1 MPIIESRIDP
11 NSESFRLNRE
21 QMLALIGEFRAL
33 EQKVRDVSN
42 ARRER
47 FRARKQLLPRDRV
60 ALLIDPGAPWLEL
73 STLAGFRMH
82 DDDGAEGIQG
92 GGGIAGIGYV
102 SGIRCIVAAND
113 SAIKGGTSTPMG
125 VKKNL
130 RIQQIALENKL
141 PMVRLVESGGA
152 NLLYQSEMF
161 VEGGR
166 GFANQARMSA
176 AGIPQVT
183 VVHGSSTAGGAYL
196 PGLSDYVILVRGRA
210 KVFLAGPPL
219 LRAATGEIATDED
232 LGGAEMHVTVS
243 GLGEYLAE
251 DDAEGIRIARE
262 VMAKLPWNEQLS
274 LRPHKSFKEPRYA
287 AEELAGVVPTDYRR
301 PYDVR
306 EIVARVADDSD
317 FLDFKALYGVHT
329 VCGHA
334 EIEGHTIGI
343 IGNNGPIDAD
353 GASKAAQ
360 FIQLCCQAN
369 IPIVYLQNTTGYMVG
384 REAEQ
389 AGIIKHGSK
398 MIQAVA
404 NATVPQ
410 LTIHVGASFGAGNYG
425 MCGRAYDPRF
435 IFAWP
440 NNRIAVM
447 GGEQAAKVM
456 SIVTEEKLK
465 REGKPVDKD
474 KLDAME
480 QGIIKRV
487 ESESTA
493 LYATARL
500 WDDGLIDPRDTR
512 KVLGFCL
519 SICREAELR
528 PLRPNTFGVGRM

>member
-1 MPIIESRIDP
+1 MPIIESRVDP
-11 NSESFRLNRE
+11 NAESFRANRE

-33 EQKVRDVSN
+33 EQKVRDFSN
-42 ARRER
+42 SKRDR
-47 FRARKQLLPRDRV
+47 FRARKQLLPRERV
-60 ALLIDPGAPWLEL
+60 ALVLDPGAPWLEL

-92 GGGIAGIGYV
+92 GGSIAGIGYV
-102 SGIRCIVAAND
+102 SGIRCIVTAND

-130 RIQQIALENKL
+130 RIQQIALQNKL

-152 NLLYQSEMF
+152 NLLFQAEMF

-219 LRAATGEIATDED
+219 LRAATGEIATDEE
-232 LGGAEMHVTVS
+232 LGGAEMHATVS

-251 DDAEGIRIARE
+251 DDADGIRIARE
-262 VMAKLPWNEQLS
+262 VMARLPWNAQL
-274 LRPHKSFKEPRYA
+274 PAQQPISFKESRYP
-287 AEELAGVVPTDYRR
+287 AEELAGVVPTDYRK

-306 EIVARVADDSD
+306 EIIARIVDESD
-317 FLDFKALYGVHT
+317 FLDFKALYGPHT

-334 EIEGHTIGI
+334 AVEGHAVGL

-353 GASKAAQ
+353 GSSKAAQ

-369 IPIVYLQNTTGYMVG
+369 MPIVYLQNTTGYMVG

-410 LTIHVGASFGAGNYG
+410 LTVHVGASFGAGNYG

-440 NNRIAVM
+440 SNRIAVM

-456 SIVTEEKLK
+456 AIVTEEKLK
-465 REGKPVDKD
+465 REGKPVDKAR
-474 KLDAME
+474 LDVME
-480 QGIIKRV
+480 QAIVKRI
-487 ESESTA
+487 EGESTA

-528 PLRPNTFGVGRM
+528 PLKPSTFGVGRI

>member
-1 MPIIESRIDP
+1 MPIIESRVDP
-11 NSESFRLNRE
+11 SSESFRVNRE

-42 ARRER
+42 AKRDR
-47 FRARKQLLPRDRV
+47 FRARKQLLPRERV
-60 ALLIDPGAPWLEL
+60 ALALDPGAPWLEL

-82 DDDGAEGIQG
+82 DDDGAEAIQG
-92 GGGIAGIGYV
+92 GGGISGIGYV
-102 SGIRCIVAAND
+102 SGIRCIVSAND

-125 VKKNL
+125 VKKHL
-130 RIQQIALENKL
+130 RIQEIAMANKL

-152 NLLYQSEMF
+152 NLLYQAEMF

-166 GFANQARMSA
+166 GFANQARLSA

-196 PGLSDYVILVRGRA
+196 PGLSDYAILVRGRA

-219 LRAATGEIATDED
+219 LRAATGEIATDEE
-232 LGGAEMHVTVS
+232 LGGAEMHATVS
-243 GLGEYLAE
+243 GLGEYLAD
-251 DDAEGIRIARE
+251 DDANGIRIARE
-262 VMAKLPWNEQLS
+262 IMAKLPWNAQLPVQQQ
-274 LRPHKSFKEPRYA
+274 RSFKEPRYA
-287 AEELAGVVPTDYRR
+287 AEELAGVVPTDYRK

-306 EIVARVADDSD
+306 EVIARIVDDSD
-317 FLDFKALYGVHT
+317 YLDFKTLYGPHT
-329 VCGHA
+329 VCGQA
-334 EIEGHTIGI
+334 EIEGHAIGL

-353 GASKAAQ
+353 GAGKAAQ

-369 IPIVYLQNTTGYMVG
+369 TPIVYLQNTTGYMVG

-410 LTIHVGASFGAGNYG
+410 LTVHVGASFGAGNYG

-440 NNRIAVM
+440 SNRIAVM

-456 SIVTEEKLK
+456 AIVTEEKLK
-465 REGKPVDKD
+465 REGKAVDKA
-474 KLDAME
+474 KLGVME
-480 QGIIKRV
+480 QAIVKRM
-487 ESESTA
+487 EGESTA

-519 SICREAELR
+519 SICHEAELR
-528 PLRPNTFGVGRM
+528 PLKANTFGVGRM

>member
-1 MPIIESRIDP
+1 MPVIESNIDFG
-11 NSESFRLNRE
+11 SEAFRANRE

-42 ARRER
+42 SKRER
-47 FRARKQLLPRDRV
+47 FRARKQLLPRERV
-60 ALLIDPGAPWLEL
+60 ALVVEPGAPWLEL

-92 GGGIAGIGYV
+92 GGSIAGIGYV
-102 SGIRCIVAAND
+102 SGIRCIVSAND

-125 VKKNL
+125 VKKHL

-141 PMVRLVESGGA
+141 PTVRLVESGGA
-152 NLLYQSEMF
+152 NLLYQAEMF

-166 GFANQARMSA
+166 GFANQARLSA

-196 PGLSDYVILVRGRA
+196 PGLSDYVVLVRGRA

-219 LRAATGEIATDED
+219 LRAATGEIATDEE
-232 LGGAEMHVTVS
+232 LGGADMHATVS

-251 DDAEGIRIARE
+251 DDADGIRIARE
-262 VMAKLPWNEQLS
+262 IMAKLPWNAQL
-274 LRPHKSFKEPRYA
+274 PPAQPKSYKEPRHSP
-287 AEELAGVVPTDYRR
+287 EELAGAVPIDYRQ

-306 EIVARVADDSD
+306 EIVARVVDDSD
-317 FLDFKALYGVHT
+317 FLDFKSGYGIHT

-334 EIEGHTIGI
+334 EIEGHAVGL

-353 GASKAAQ
+353 GAAKAAQ

-369 IPIVYLQNTTGYMVG
+369 VPIVYLQNTTGYMVG

-389 AGIIKHGSK
+389 KGIIKHGSK

-440 NNRIAVM
+440 SNHVAVM

-456 SIVTEEKLK
+456 AIVTEEKLK
-465 REGKPVDKD
+465 REGKPVDMA

-480 QGIIKRV
+480 DAIIKRM
-487 ESESTA
+487 EGESTA

-528 PLRPNTFGVGRM
+528 PLKRSTFGVARM

>member
-1 MPIIESRIDP
+1 MPIIESRADQS
-11 NSESFRLNRE
+11 SETFRANRE
-21 QMLALIGEFRAL
+21 QMLTLIGDFRAL
-33 EQKVRDVSN
+33 EQKVRDFSN
-42 ARRER
+42 SKRER
-47 FRARKQLLPRDRV
+47 FRARNQLLPRERV
-60 ALLIDPGAPWLEL
+60 ALLIDRGAPWLEL

-82 DDDGAEGIQG
+82 DDDGDAGIQG

-102 SGIRCIVAAND
+102 SGIRCMIAASD

-130 RIQQIALENKL
+130 RMQQIALENKL
-141 PMVRLVESGGA
+141 PTVRLVESGGA
-152 NLLYQSEMF
+152 NLLYQAEMF

-196 PGLSDYVILVRGRA
+196 PGLSDYVILVRNRA
-210 KVFLAGPPL
+210 RVFLAGPPL
-219 LRAATGEIATDED
+219 LRAATGEIATDEE
-232 LGGAEMHVTVS
+232 LGGAEMHATIS

-251 DDAEGIRIARE
+251 DDADGIRIARD
-262 VMAKLPWNEQLS
+262 VMAKLPWNAQLAPPPQKPF
-274 LRPHKSFKEPRYA
+274 REPRYPA
-287 AEELAGVVPTDYRR
+287 DELAGVAPTDFRK
-301 PYDVR
+301 PFDVR
-306 EIVARVADDSD
+306 EIIARVVDDSD
-317 FLDFKALYGVHT
+317 FLDFKPPYGPHT

-334 EIEGHTIGI
+334 EIEGHAIGL

-353 GASKAAQ
+353 GATKAAQ

-369 IPIVYLQNTTGYMVG
+369 MPIVYLQNTTGYMVG

-425 MCGRAYDPRF
+425 MCGRAYDPSF

-440 NNRIAVM
+440 SNRIAVM

-456 SIVTEEKLK
+456 AIVTEEKLK
-465 REGKPVDKD
+465 REGKPVDKA

-480 QGIIKRV
+480 QSIVKRM
-487 ESESTA
+487 EGESTA

-519 SICREAELR
+519 SICREARLR
-528 PLRPNTFGVGRM
+528 PLKSNTFGVGRM